1 MGLFNKGTGEVHL
14 KIVYWGPENSGKTEN
29 IVKLSDFLKDSG
41 RIVTLLGED
50 GSTIYF
56 DFYNPVLTLS
66 NGLKVKYLLYAS
78 PGKKAARLARKLVL
92 EGTDGIVFVVDSDEK
107 RFKDNK
113 ESLHELQE
121 LLKIKGLEDV
131 PIVFQYNKRDLQTA
145 LPVEELRRE
154 LNPQNYPEV
163 EAKVIKSVG
172 VLETFKEIARRSL
185 TNFLKRGNFGELNF
199 HS

>member
-1 MGLFNKGTGEVHL
+1 MGLFNKGAGEIHL
-14 KIVYWGPENSGKTEN
+14 KIVYWGPENAGKTEN
-29 IVKLSDFLKDSG
+29 IVRLSDFLKDSG

-78 PGKKAARLARKLVL
+78 PGKKAAGLARKLVL
-92 EGTDGIVFVVDSDEK
+92 AGTDGIVFVVDSDEK

-121 LLKIKGLEDV
+121 LLKIKGLKNV

-145 LPVEELRRE
+145 LPVEELRKE
-154 LNPQNYPEV
+154 LNSQNYPEI
-163 EAKVIKSVG
+163 EAKVAEGVG
-172 VLETFKEIARRSL
+172 VLETFREIARRSL
-185 TNFLKRGNFGELNF
+185 INFLNRGNFGEIDF
-199 HS
+199 P